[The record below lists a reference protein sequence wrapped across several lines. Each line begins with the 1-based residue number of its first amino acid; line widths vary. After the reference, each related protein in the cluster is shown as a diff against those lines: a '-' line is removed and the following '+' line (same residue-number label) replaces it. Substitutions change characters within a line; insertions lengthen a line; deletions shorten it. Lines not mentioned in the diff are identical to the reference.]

1 MVIGRIEMTEENL
14 MKLAKEDPH
23 YQACLEEVKRLEP
36 VYLTLRDA
44 LPEMQKKVME
54 EYISACEELDHA
66 LLALALKQ

>member
-1 MVIGRIEMTEENL
+1 MIIGRIDMTEEKL
-14 MKLAKEDPH
+14 MELAKEDPY

-66 LLALALKQ
+66 LLALALRS

>member
-1 MVIGRIEMTEENL
+1 MVIGRIEMTEEKPL
-14 MKLAKEDPH
+14 ELAKEDPH

-36 VYLTLRDA
+36 VYLALRDS

-66 LLALALKQ
+66 LVALALRS

>member
-1 MVIGRIEMTEENL
+1 MREEIWEKNL
-14 MKLAKEDPH
+14 LELAKEDPY

-66 LLALALKQ
+66 LLALALRS

>member
-1 MVIGRIEMTEENL
+1 LTFKGISLELV
-14 MKLAKEDPH
+14 KEDPY

-66 LLALALKQ
+66 LVALALRS

>member
-1 MVIGRIEMTEENL
+1 MIIGRIDMTEEKL
-14 MKLAKEDPH
+14 MELAKEDPY

-36 VYLTLRDA
+36 VYLALRDA

-66 LLALALKQ
+66 LLALALRS

>member
-1 MVIGRIEMTEENL
+1 MTEEKL
-14 MKLAKEDPH
+14 LELAKDDPH

-36 VYLTLRDA
+36 VYLALRDS

-54 EYISACEELDHA
+54 EYISACEELDYA

>member
-1 MVIGRIEMTEENL
+1 MENERYKNL

-36 VYLTLRDA
+36 VYLALKDS

-54 EYISACEELDHA
+54 DYISACEELDHA